1 MGGAGQNLFMHQRH
15 GTRLVFR
22 ENHPESGEDL
32 GVLSMEGDRSMAPL
46 VATEFIERNAELS
59 SDGRWIAYES
69 NASGP
74 FEIYVRPFPDVDDG
88 QWLVSTNGG
97 QRPLWSPD
105 GRELFYL
112 SGGANLNRP
121 VLMVVPIQTDSTF
134 TPGKPEVLFEGP
146 YRTAEPTGRTYDV
159 SPDGQRFLM
168 IKEGGGA
175 EDASAPAELII
186 VQHWFEELRRLVPTD

>member
-22 ENHPESGEDL
+22 ENHPETGEDL

-74 FEIYVRPFPDVDDG
+74 FEIYVRPFPDKHHSVTDKHLVLERHTFTNKRVRRNLAATTDGCVLLDLDESANARPVTDCTAIQIDDVRMMYDDSG
-88 QWLVSTNGG
+88 SQRDGWRNRHVAYAFSNTGI
-97 QRPLWSPD
+97 RPLL
-105 GRELFYL
+105 RQ
-112 SGGANLNRP
+112 NR
-121 VLMVVPIQTDSTF
+121 
-134 TPGKPEVLFEGP
+134 
-146 YRTAEPTGRTYDV
+146 
-159 SPDGQRFLM
+159 
-168 IKEGGGA
+168 
-175 EDASAPAELII
+175 
-186 VQHWFEELRRLVPTD
+186 W